1 MRLAAERQTFGP
13 RLATF
18 RGQARM
24 KAGIGTVGFI
34 AFMLACALCVPPA
47 YAASTG
53 MPRPPEELL
62 KMRQAFA
69 AAALAGDA
77 EAAAKLSH
85 FPLAVAA
92 ARGGR
97 TLSRAE
103 FLKRFKED
111 FMKHGDIVYC
121 WQNHNLEMEYRN
133 GMSNFRIWHLD
144 CGNAIY
150 DFAIFDGRWLYTG
163 YRSGR

>member
-1 MRLAAERQTFGP
+1 MKASIGTAGFMGLILACTLCVSPSLAA
-13 RLATF
+13 
-18 RGQARM
+18 
-24 KAGIGTVGFI
+24 
-34 AFMLACALCVPPA
+34 
-47 YAASTG
+47 SSG

-85 FPLAVAA
+85 FPLTVAA
-92 ARGGR
+92 AQGGR

-111 FMKHGDIVYC
+111 FTKHEDIVYC

-133 GMSNFRIWHLD
+133 GVSNFRIWHLD
-144 CGNAIY
+144 CGNAVY
-150 DFAIFDGRWLYTG
+150 DFAIFDRRWLYTG
-163 YRSGR
+163 YRSSR

>member
-1 MRLAAERQTFGP
+1 MRFKADAAVAIRRTGMRARIGTTACVIGPILAA
-13 RLATF
+13 
-18 RGQARM
+18 
-24 KAGIGTVGFI
+24 
-34 AFMLACALCVPPA
+34 ALCIPSA
-47 YAASTG
+47 LAASSA

-85 FPLAVAA
+85 FPLDAPASQ
-92 ARGGR
+92 GSR

-103 FLKRFKED
+103 FLKRFNDDFTKHED
-111 FMKHGDIVYC
+111 VVYC
-121 WQNHNLEMEYRN
+121 WQNHNLEMEFRN
-133 GMSNFRIWHLD
+133 GVSNFRVWHLD
-144 CGNAIY
+144 CGSAVY
-150 DFAIFDGRWLYTG
+150 DFAIFDGRWLYSG